1 VDSNYGWAV
10 GYGGVI
16 AGTDNGGATWSAQAS
31 GTTNILWDVY
41 FVDPEHGWAVGDHG
55 LVLIATSTVNT
66 IQENPGV
73 INDFMLYANYPN
85 PFNSSTRITYTLSKK
100 SEVVLRLYDISGRE
114 IETLIKGT
122 QSAGFK
128 KITWNGTDS
137 FNRPVSSGVYI
148 LRLETDNQVMSRKMM
163 LIR

>member
-1 VDSNYGWAV
+1 MRFIHFLLLLILIESTSNKF
-10 GYGGVI
+10 
-16 AGTDNGGATWSAQAS
+16 TLFS
-31 GTTNILWDVY
+31 L
-41 FVDPEHGWAVGDHG
+41 
-55 LVLIATSTVNT
+55 
-66 IQENPGV
+66 ENPFTMT
-73 INDFMLYANYPN
+73 N
-85 PFNSSTRITYTLSKK
+85 TLSKK